1 LALVAHIAQAN
12 RKTSTDGTEFMDPA
26 PKTLKASL
34 GAIHDMEM
42 KCRYFDCEEPLLL
55 TRIAPLE
62 TAIYQS
68 RRIKNPWTDQMALLG
83 IHGIR
88 SRARLLGATLCV

>member
-34 GAIHDMEM
+34 GAIRDMEM
-42 KCRYFDCEEPLLL
+42 KPCYFECEESLLL
-55 TRIAPLE
+55 TRIAP
-62 TAIYQS
+62 S
-68 RRIKNPWTDQMALLG
+68 RSSDLSVTPNQKSLNRPDGLAGNP
-83 IHGIR
+83 R
-88 SRARLLGATLCV
+88 E